1 MRMALEVWSSDYD
14 EIEAT
19 CLAAEQ
25 LGFEAFYYGE
35 SPTDLNL
42 ECWSVLA
49 SLARA
54 TSTIRLGPVIAN
66 ILPGYRSLHLLARQA
81 AAVDAVAGGR
91 LDFRTGVGAAAR
103 FGRAWWE
110 PAGVPYPDYEQRLAD
125 TAAALEAL
133 PQLWGADRSIPITVA
148 ATGARALDL
157 AATHGDIWET
167 SFCTLPEF
175 ADRLADLTDRLDGRT
190 ITTALEIDGFVA
202 GTDRAVRDLIDRVR
216 SDRGTTEDLAPVLA
230 RALLGDPAAVADQL
244 QALAEAGVDQL
255 LVACHDPHDLDALE
269 ALAEA
274 RRTVRSADQGP

>member
-1 MRMALEVWSSDYD
+1 MRIALEVWSSDYD

-49 SLARA
+49 ALARA

-66 ILPGYRSLHLLARQA
+66 ILPQYRSLTLLARQA
-81 AAVDAVAGGR
+81 AAVDAVADGR
-91 LDFRTGVGAAAR
+91 LDFRTGVGAAAE

-110 PAGVPYPDYEQRLAD
+110 PAGVAYPTYGQRLAE

-133 PQLWGADRSIPITVA
+133 PRLWGADRSIPITVA

-157 AATHGDIWET
+157 AATSGDVWET
-167 SFCTLPEF
+167 SFCTPSEF
-175 ADRLADLTDRLDGRT
+175 AARRVQMVDRLEGRA
-190 ITTALEIDGFVA
+190 IRCALEVDGFVA
-202 GTDRAVRDLIDRVR
+202 GTDRAAAELLDRVR
-216 SDRGTTEDLAPVLA
+216 ADRGASEDLEPVLA
-230 RALLGDPAAVADQL
+230 RALIGDPAAVAGQL
-244 QALAEAGVDQL
+244 NALAEAGVDQL
-255 LVACHDPHDLDALE
+255 LVALHDPHDHDGLDALAE
-269 ALAEA
+269 SRRLAQP
-274 RRTVRSADQGP
+274 SDPDL